1 MSQKKQDLQNRV
13 KLERFLL
20 YNKITGTPIALAGVE
35 KFVETKGGKTK
46 RTFGADVRLIPKV
59 ISVNAIVSLQKTVD
73 GVVPKNIN
81 WGIGDT
87 ELLPSIF
94 SEYEDIPFVKA
105 ISHANSD
112 GAACGLIKSALI
124 EYGSFFTV
132 DENGFCGGADNE
144 EGIEALFDRY
154 LASFSLREED
164 KLGAVKETVT
174 GRGKNETIVRVNL
187 VESGGEWIYVE

>member
-13 KLERFLL
+13 KLGRFLL
-20 YNKITGTPIALAGVE
+20 YNKITGDPIALAGVE
-35 KFVETKGGKTK
+35 EFVETKGGKTK

-105 ISHANSD
+105 ISHASSD

-132 DENGFCGGADNE
+132 TRTAFAAVQTTKKALMPCST
-144 EGIEALFDRY
+144 GIWRRSVSEKKTSSEL
-154 LASFSLREED
+154 SK
-164 KLGAVKETVT
+164 KL
-174 GRGKNETIVRVNL
+174 
-187 VESGGEWIYVE
+187 

>member
-20 YNKITGTPIALAGVE
+20 YNKITGDPIALAGVE

-73 GVVPKNIN
+73 GVVPKDVN

-87 ELLPSIF
+87 GLLPSVF
-94 SEYEDIPFVKA
+94 SEFEDIAFVKA
-105 ISHANSD
+105 ISHAGSD
-112 GAACGLIKSALI
+112 SEACGLIKTALI

-132 DENGFCGGADNE
+132 DEKGFCGVADNGE
-144 EGIEALFDRY
+144 DLDTLFDRY
-154 LASFSLREED
+154 LASFCLREED

-174 GRGKNETIVRVNL
+174 GRGKDETIVRVNL
-187 VESGGEWIYVE
+187 VESGGDWIYVK